1 MMLKDETARGRGI
14 VSFAASVLSQHPHLI
29 KYVVIGG
36 AASAIDVGLFL
47 FIYNVLETSIF
58 VAHSISVPVSVLF
71 SFSVNARHNFRT
83 DDYLLARLASFVT
96 VCAIGYGVGY
106 AITAGIAAMT
116 FDGNIGKVVSLP
128 FVFALQYL
136 LNSQVTFRKV
146 RH

>member
-1 MMLKDETARGRGI
+1 MRGRGI
-14 VSFAASVLSQHPHLI
+14 VSFATGFLGEHPHLI
-29 KYVVIGG
+29 KYIVIGG

-47 FIYNVLETSIF
+47 FIYNVLETSIL

-83 DDYLLARLASFVT
+83 DDYLLARLASFVV

-106 AITAGIAAMT
+106 AITAGVASLA
-116 FDGNIGKVVSLP
+116 FDGNVGKVISLP

-146 RH
+146 KP